1 MSDDY
6 VLGTADEELS
16 RLGFQAHVWRNVAH
30 ELWERAG
37 FRWGQDFLDVGCGP
51 GFATVDLARIA
62 GPEGSVLGVDLS
74 SKYLSFVEKHQT
86 VPLAAPVTTRQAD
99 VQTMELA
106 PNSVDG
112 AFERWCLCFVPDP
125 AAAIRRVAQALRP
138 GGAFAIFEY
147 ADYESMGLAPEGPAL
162 KRLIGRVADTFREGG
177 GDPNLARRLPQM
189 LADAGLIL
197 ESMQPRVRVAEPGS
211 ELWQWPDGFF
221 HLYGRSLVQQG
232 KFEAADQEAFEREW
246 AAASANPHA
255 RFYTPL
261 LLEIVARKPR

>member
-16 RLGFQAHVWRNVAH
+16 RLGFQAQVWRSVAH
-30 ELWERAG
+30 ELWDRAG

-86 VPLAAPVTTRQAD
+86 VPLSAPVKTRQAD
-99 VQTMELA
+99 VQAMELE
-106 PNSVDG
+106 PNSFDG

-125 AAAIRRVAQALRP
+125 AAAIQRVARALRP

-147 ADYESMGLAPEGPAL
+147 ADYESMCLTPEGPAL
-162 KRLIGRVADTFREGG
+162 KRLIGCVSESFRAGG
-177 GDPNLARRLPQM
+177 GDPNLARRLPQL
-189 LADAGLIL
+189 LADAGLIV

-211 ELWQWPDGFF
+211 QLWQWPESFF
-221 HLYGRSLVQQG
+221 RIYGRALVEQG
-232 KFEAADQEAFEREW
+232 KFPATHQEEFEREW

-261 LLEIVARKPR
+261 MVELVARKPA